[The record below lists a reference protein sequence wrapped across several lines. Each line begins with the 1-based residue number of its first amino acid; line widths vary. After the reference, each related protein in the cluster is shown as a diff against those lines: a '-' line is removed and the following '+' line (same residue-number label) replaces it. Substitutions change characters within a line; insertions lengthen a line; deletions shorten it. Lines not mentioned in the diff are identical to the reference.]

1 MQEYPKMK
9 IDIRSHTD
17 SRSSVKSN
25 MVLSDKRAKSI
36 MAWLVK
42 KGISAN
48 RLKGKGYGESKLL
61 NRCKDGVK
69 CSEEEHLLNRRS
81 EFLIISM

>member
-1 MQEYPKMK
+1 M
-9 IDIRSHTD
+9 S
-17 SRSSVKSN
+17 
-25 MVLSDKRAKSI
+25 
-36 MAWLVK
+36 WLVK